1 MHGRGKTAAAPASD
15 SATRER
21 RRCLRVGAAS
31 SFFFFFL
38 DSRRLGTDSGRFALN
53 RADSGRIGRNRQF
66 RPKFKDF
73 SGPYQSVTHCSSS
86 SSSSCF
92 SSSLLLRPLLCFV
105 FLSEFFLFF
114 PVFFGRVLFILIRTT

>member
-1 MHGRGKTAAAPASD
+1 MDAAKRPPHPCPTRRRASDAAACASVP
-15 SATRER
+15 RP
-21 RRCLRVGAAS
+21 L
-31 SFFFFFL
+31 FFFFFL

-86 SSSSCF
+86 SSSSCS